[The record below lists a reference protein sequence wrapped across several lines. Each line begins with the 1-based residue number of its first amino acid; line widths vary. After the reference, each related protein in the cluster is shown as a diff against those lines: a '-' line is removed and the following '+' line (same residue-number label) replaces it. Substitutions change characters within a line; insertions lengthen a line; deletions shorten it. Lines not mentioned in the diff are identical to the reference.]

1 MIPDPFSLLGT
12 TFTCPACGRTH
23 TVNLRK
29 FHLAP
34 ESEGAFRTLAEF
46 CAAIAGGHKVTVV
59 ADARTWVVAGQD
71 LSRALTAA
79 GFQVLQLM
87 VPDPIPGKSP
97 VCDDRT
103 RASLEPVV
111 PECDMF
117 AAVGSGVVSDL
128 TKWLAADHGKPYVAL
143 ATAASMNGFASANV
157 APTIKGV
164 KSLVHGTGPAAVVSS
179 LRILAEAPGR
189 MTEAGLG
196 DVVAKGVSALDWR
209 LNHLLFGEFYC
220 QYCVDLIRDIEP
232 RYFQDPEGVA
242 ARAPGAL
249 SALFEALILTGIAMT
264 VAGTSSPASGGE
276 HLISHTL
283 DMMSTLDGVPHDL
296 HGRQV
301 GVGTVLAA
309 ALYDE
314 ILAMETP
321 RFRVLEEDT
330 DSAFWGRLTG
340 SVEEKHRLKREK
352 AAAAV
357 AVLKADPGLWDRLR
371 EELDRE
377 ARGAGVFKECLR
389 RAGAAH
395 RVGDLGM
402 DRERFLDALLHAHQ
416 MRERY
421 SVLDLARAVGILP
434 ERARELVDRWVL
446 D

>member
-1 MIPDPFSLLGT
+1 MTADPFSLLGT

-29 FHLAP
+29 FFLAA
-34 ESEGAFRTLAEF
+34 ESETVRRGLIEF
-46 CAAIAGGHKVTVV
+46 CAEFVGNARTTVV
-59 ADARTWVVAGQD
+59 ADARTWAAAGQG
-71 LSRALTAA
+71 LSETLAAA
-79 GFQVLQLM
+79 GFEVLRLM
-87 VPDPIPGKSP
+87 VPDPAPDTSP

-111 PECDMF
+111 PECDLF
-117 AAVGSGVVSDL
+117 VAVGSGVVSDL
-128 TKWLAADHGKPYVAL
+128 TKWIAADHGKPYVVF

-164 KSLVHGTGPAAVVSS
+164 KSLVHGTGPVAVVSS
-179 LRILAEAPGR
+179 LEVLAAAPAR

-196 DVVAKGVSALDWR
+196 DVLAKGVSSLDWR
-209 LNHLLFGEFYC
+209 LNHLVFGEYYC
-220 QYCVDLIRDIEP
+220 RYCVDLIKDIEP

-242 ARAPGAL
+242 DRVPGAL
-249 SALFEALILTGIAMT
+249 SGLFEALVLTGIAMT

-301 GVGTVLAA
+301 GVGTILAA

-314 ILAMETP
+314 ILAMEAP

-330 DSAFWGRLTG
+330 DPAFWGKLAG
-340 SVEEKHRLKREK
+340 AVEEKHRLKREK
-352 AAAAV
+352 AAGAV
-357 AVLKADPGLWDRLR
+357 AALKSDSTLWDKLR
-371 EELDRE
+371 EELGRE
-377 ARGAGVFKECLR
+377 ARGARVFKDCLR

-395 RVGDLGM
+395 RIADLGM
-402 DRERFLDALLHAHQ
+402 DRERFLAALLHAHQ

-421 SVLDLARAVGILP
+421 SILDLARAVGVLP
-434 ERARELVDRWVL
+434 ERAREFVDRWIQ